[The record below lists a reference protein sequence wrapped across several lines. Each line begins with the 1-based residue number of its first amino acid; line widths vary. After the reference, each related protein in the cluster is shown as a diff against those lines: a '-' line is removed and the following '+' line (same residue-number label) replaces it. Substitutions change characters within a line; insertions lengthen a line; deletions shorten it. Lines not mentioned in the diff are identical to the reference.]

1 MESPQ
6 EIEVWYVL
14 PALRKA
20 LAEEML
26 KLGMTQKDIA
36 VKLHV
41 TESAISQYIKSKRA
55 TEMKFPAD
63 IKKMIA
69 QSAKRISAH
78 DSGILKE
85 TQTLCNQIR
94 SKDLLCKLHKRH
106 SKADLKNCKV
116 CGK

>member
-1 MESPQ
+1 MDSPQ

-14 PALRKA
+14 PALRRA

-26 KLGMTQKDIA
+26 KLGISQKAIA
-36 VKLHV
+36 GKLHV
-41 TESAISQYIKSKRA
+41 TEAAISQYIKSKRA

-63 IKKMIA
+63 IKKLIT
-69 QSAKRISAH
+69 QSAKRITEQ

-85 TQTLCNQIR
+85 TQALCNQIR
-94 SKDLLCKLHKRH
+94 SKELLCKLHKKH